1 MTTIYVTVAG
11 IVVPC
16 EVTKTTTCFDVIR
29 MFTSNSGNS
38 DHAMFESTSEK
49 EILLS
54 MKSSALKVV
63 SSWGAEWFRKS
74 LVIRPEDAYTCR
86 LASMSRAQRILYR
99 LTHGRKSSARRV
111 CTGPR
116 REAVTEK
123 YCASTAGKPDEVLGK
138 QDIMSRFFHN
148 VDFYSNRSTSQLNA
162 EHDAEAYKALAEVL
176 LGRLRDEDMD
186 RESVASRLQPD
197 RMRVT
202 CLDSEEDGLSD
213 SGSDVSELNKCFVA
227 GFNHTCNADF
237 NWSQSESAFCNDSDC
252 SSVGELEKN
261 VL

>member
-29 MFTSNSGNS
+29 MFTTNSGNY

-54 MKSSALKVV
+54 MKSSVLKVV

-74 LVIRPEDAYTCR
+74 LVIRPVDAYTCR
-86 LASMSRAQRILYR
+86 LASMSHAQRILYR
-99 LTHGRKSSARRV
+99 LTHGRKSSARRI

-123 YCASTAGKPDEVLGK
+123 YCALTAGKPDEVLGK
-138 QDIMSRFFHN
+138 QDIMNRFFHDMEFN
-148 VDFYSNRSTSQLNA
+148 SNRSTSQLNA
-162 EHDAEAYKALAEVL
+162 EHDVMHT
-176 LGRLRDEDMD
+176 RHW
-186 RESVASRLQPD
+186 Q
-197 RMRVT
+197 
-202 CLDSEEDGLSD
+202 
-213 SGSDVSELNKCFVA
+213 KCFWGGYA
-227 GFNHTCNADF
+227 MRTWTGSLFR
-237 NWSQSESAFCNDSDC
+237 QDC
-252 SSVGELEKN
+252 SRTGCASLVWTQRKTDLAI
-261 VL
+261 VDPM